1 MTEESHQI
9 DPQTFFFGATCY
21 SLVEANFAVV
31 GIPWDISSS
40 YRIGSA
46 KAPTKIRAAT
56 TGDLYNP
63 YTEKGLNIQ
72 DKWKIFDCGDI
83 KISTNKE
90 SEVKEQV
97 VKTIKPLSEKIK
109 NFLFLGGDHL
119 ATYFSVCALTKLNA
133 FSDKKIGI
141 LYLDSHPDLYNDYK
155 GNPYSHACVLRR
167 ILDESPI
174 NPENIYQVGIRA
186 ATPDQLEFIDKAG
199 ISMVSTDEILKRG
212 VKSVTD
218 QVNKIFKD
226 SVDLVYLS
234 IDLDVL
240 DPAFVPGVGNPEPG
254 GISTSQLI
262 QIIKNIDS
270 LPIFSFDIVELN
282 PTYDHN
288 QITAFTAAKIIKET
302 LGILKGGEN

>member
-1 MTEESHQI
+1 MTEESYQI
-9 DPQTFFFGATCY
+9 DPKTFFFGATCD

-46 KAPTKIRAAT
+46 KAPAKIRAAT
-56 TGDLYNP
+56 TGELYNP
-63 YTEKGLNIQ
+63 YTEQGLNIQ

-97 VKTIKPLSEKIK
+97 VKTLEPLSGKIK

-141 LYLDSHPDLYNDYK
+141 IYLDSHPDLYNDYK
-155 GNPYSHACVLRR
+155 GDPYSHACVLRR

-174 NPENIYQVGIRA
+174 SPENICQVGIRA
-186 ATPDQLEFIDKAG
+186 ATPDQLEFIEKTG
-199 ISMVSTDEILKRG
+199 ISMVSTDEILRKG
-212 VKSVTD
+212 IKSITGE
-218 QVNKIFKD
+218 ITEMFKD

-240 DPAFVPGVGNPEPG
+240 DPAFVPGIGNPEPG
-254 GISTSQLI
+254 GLSTAQLI
-262 QIIKNIDS
+262 QIVKNMNS
-270 LPIFSFDIVELN
+270 LPAFSFDIVEYN
-282 PTYDHN
+282 PNYDNN

-302 LGILKGGEN
+302 LGILK

>member
-1 MTEESHQI
+1 MAKELQHTSE
-9 DPQTFFFGATCY
+9 PNTFFGATCDN
-21 SLVEANFAVV
+21 LAAANLAVV

-40 YRIGSA
+40 YRLGSA
-46 KAPTKIRAAT
+46 KAPAKIRAAT

-63 YTEKGLNIQ
+63 YTEQGINIQ
-72 DKWKIFDCGDI
+72 GKWKIFDCGDI
-83 KISTNKE
+83 KISTKIE
-90 SEVKEQV
+90 LEVKEQV
-97 VKTIKPLSEKIK
+97 LKTIQPLPGNIK

-119 ATYFSVCALTKLNA
+119 STYFSVCALTKLTA

-141 LYLDSHPDLYNDYK
+141 IYLDSHPDLYNDYK

-174 NPENIYQVGIRA
+174 NPDNIFQLGIRA
-186 ATPDQLEFIDKAG
+186 ATPDQLEFIENSG
-199 ISMVSTDEILKRG
+199 ISMISTDVILRKG
-212 VKSVTD
+212 IKYV
-218 QVNKIFKD
+218 VNEVNENFKD

-254 GISTSQLI
+254 GLSTAQLI
-262 QIIKNIDS
+262 QIIKNINT

-282 PTYDHN
+282 PTYDST
-288 QITAFTAAKIIKET
+288 QISAFTAAKIIKET
-302 LGILKGGEN
+302 LGILK